1 MIHGIGTCALME
13 NGFDIVVRQKMTA
26 HLADPAAPVTIMV
39 IMNFLYF
46 DFSDGLEEIMPSEN
60 KNFSVWIIFQF
71 LFSDGI

>member
-1 MIHGIGTCALME
+1 
-13 NGFDIVVRQKMTA
+13 
-26 HLADPAAPVTIMV
+26 MV